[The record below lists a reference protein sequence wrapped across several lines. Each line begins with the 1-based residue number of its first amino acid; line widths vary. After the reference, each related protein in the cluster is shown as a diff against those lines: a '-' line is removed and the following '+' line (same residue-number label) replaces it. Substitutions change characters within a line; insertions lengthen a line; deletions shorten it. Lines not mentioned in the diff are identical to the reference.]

1 METKKK
7 LPESRCARCGAP
19 FTCGMQAGDRSD
31 ELQPCWCA
39 GLPPLE
45 PVPGR
50 GCLCRRCLEDELKAA
65 TDRAA
70 TAPAGR

>member
-1 METKKK
+1 MATTKNT
-7 LPESRCARCGAP
+7 PESRCARCGAP
-19 FTCGMQAGDRSD
+19 FTCGMQAGHSSD
-31 ELQPCWCA
+31 EMQPCWCA
-39 GLPPLE
+39 ALPPLE

-65 TDRAA
+65 HDRAA